1 MARLRWYIDRLKAMN
16 LPEVTWR
23 VKQKIVSRGERL
35 RFSRHQSVTSHPF
48 WETGKDSDFDHTR
61 LGLNFDNSHTSSHK
75 TDIHLL
81 GDYDYADYMFRWH
94 AGFNTSAEWPL
105 LPSDSLNYKQRDDI
119 GDARLNWE
127 LNRHH
132 QLALLAR
139 EYYVSRDNNVL
150 NTFRKIFRDWN
161 DNNPFLHGI
170 SWTSVMEVALR
181 AISQMYA
188 LAFLNAAGIEDRQLT
203 RELKISILNCINYV
217 SRHYSRFSSANNHL
231 LVEMTAIGLA
241 GYAFDIPEW
250 KKLAIETL
258 TEQLSRQTFPDGV
271 NREVSLHYHSF
282 ALEAYLLMA
291 HVMLASGETLPPSWI
306 PMLDRMSR
314 FLAASMVSD
323 THAIEF
329 GDNDEGKILDLEG
342 GHNFCHYSYILQLAS
357 LILSKKY
364 HSFAVESEN
373 ISWLF
378 PEYTIR
384 GIKSKEQIDLT
395 QSITFPDGGYS
406 ILRSHDN
413 ETVVAIDHA
422 PLGFG
427 SIAAHGHDD
436 ALSFQLY
443 YRGCPV
449 FGDPGTGVYHCNLP
463 LRNRL
468 RDSLHHNTVTIND
481 TPGAEM
487 LGAFLWGQ
495 RPDTSLY
502 ISDLTRD
509 LDTVIADTRG
519 LSGISHRR
527 KFTFDKVTPTLII
540 NDEFEHDCDWI
551 ATFVLAPT
559 MQKVTLNGNS
569 ANING
574 IFALTATAG
583 HMTVEKGE
591 YSPHY
596 GIITSCHILRIK
608 GHGRENSIIIEPI
621 KP

>member
-1 MARLRWYIDRLKAMN
+1 MSRLRWYIDRLKAMN
-16 LPEVTWR
+16 FPEVVWR
-23 VKQKIVSRGERL
+23 IKQKIVSRKEQF
-35 RFSRHQSVTSHPF
+35 RFLRHQSVSSQLF
-48 WETGKDSDFDHTR
+48 WETGDNSNFDYTR
-61 LGLNFDNSHTSSHK
+61 MGLNLGNDNTSHK

-81 GDYDYADYMFRWH
+81 GEYDYSDYMLQWH

-105 LPSDSLNYKQRDDI
+105 MPSAALNYKQRDDI

-127 LNRHH
+127 LNRNH

-139 EYYVSRDNNVL
+139 EYYVSRKDSVL
-150 NTFRKIFRDWN
+150 YTFRKIFNNWN
-161 DNNPFLHGI
+161 EKNPFLHGI
-170 SWTSVMEVALR
+170 SWTSVMEVAIR

-188 LAFLNAAGIEDRQLT
+188 LAFLNAAGTEDRQLT

-250 KKLAIETL
+250 RKLAIETL
-258 TEQLSRQTFPDGV
+258 TEQLPRQTFPDGV

-291 HVMLASGETLPPSWI
+291 HVMLASGETLPSSWI

-314 FLAASMVSD
+314 FLTASMVSD
-323 THAIEF
+323 TCAIEF

-342 GHNFCHYSYILQLAS
+342 GDNFCHYSYVLQLAS
-357 LILSKKY
+357 LILGKKY
-364 HSFAVESEN
+364 HSFSTVSEN
-373 ISWLF
+373 VSWLF
-378 PEYTIR
+378 PKEAVKK
-384 GIKSKEQIDLT
+384 IKSAERVDMT
-395 QSITFPDGGYS
+395 QSVTFPDGGYS
-406 ILRSHDN
+406 ILRSRDN
-413 ETVVAIDHA
+413 RTVVAIDHA

-427 SIAAHGHDD
+427 AIAAHGHDD

-443 YRGCPV
+443 HDGIPV

-468 RDSLHHNTVTIND
+468 RNSLHHNTVTINGVG
-481 TPGAEM
+481 GAEM
-487 LGAFLWGQ
+487 LGAFLWGH

-509 LDTVIADTRG
+509 LDTVIADTTG
-519 LSGISHRR
+519 LSGVHHRR

-540 NDEFEHDCDWI
+540 EDEFEHDCEWV
-551 ATFVLAPT
+551 ATFVLSPE
-559 MQKVTLNGNS
+559 MKDVTVDGNV
-569 ANING
+569 ADINQL
-574 IFALTATAG
+574 FSLTADSGTI
-583 HMTVEKGE
+583 TLEKGE
-591 YSPHY
+591 YSPRY

-608 GHGRENSIIIEPI
+608 GHGSENSIIIEPI